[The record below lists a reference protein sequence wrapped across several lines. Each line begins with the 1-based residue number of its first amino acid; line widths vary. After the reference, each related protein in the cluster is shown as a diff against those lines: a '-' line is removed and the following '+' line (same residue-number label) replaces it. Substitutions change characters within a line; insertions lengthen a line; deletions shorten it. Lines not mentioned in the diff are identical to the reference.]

1 MLDTVVLGHEGEYNA
16 KKHPWLL
23 CTIVLLV
30 TVDIKVEKKK
40 TLYYLLGRLSEAIM
54 IVKLDV

>member
-1 MLDTVVLGHEGEYNA
+1 MVLGC
-16 KKHPWLL
+16 LL

-30 TVDIKVEKKK
+30 TVNIKVEKKK

>member
-1 MLDTVVLGHEGEYNA
+1 MVLGC
-16 KKHPWLL
+16 LL

-40 TLYYLLGRLSEAIM
+40 TLYCLLGRLSEAIM